1 MSARDRILGR
11 LRAAPLMPRSTPDVG
26 AYYAGRAALEQAPT
40 TKRSAALALINRF
53 RQMIEAAHA
62 EVHLVDDGNWPEQ
75 LLGICRA
82 KQINSLLLGD
92 HTVHGERFAT
102 HLAADSASAPLCRR
116 YDTAIDSWK
125 DELFQQVDAA
135 FTGCRSAIAATGTLI
150 VWPDSQEPRLMSL
163 VPPVHIALLDATTIH
178 ADLFTA
184 MQVENWPAGLPTNAL
199 LISGP
204 SKTADIQQTL
214 AYGAHG
220 PKELVI
226 LLRLPQ
232 GMSAAD
238 LDDAAQP
245 AANGGAA

>member
-26 AYYAGRAALEQAPT
+26 AYYADRAALEKKPA
-40 TKRSAALALINRF
+40 TKHSATLALINRF
-53 RQMIEAAHA
+53 RLMIEAAHA
-62 EVHLVDDGNWPEQ
+62 EVHLVDDGNWPEK
-75 LLGICRA
+75 LRELCAA
-82 KQINSLLLGD
+82 KQITNLLLGD
-92 HTVHGERFAT
+92 HTVHGERFAA
-102 HLAADSASAPLCRR
+102 HLVASDKQMPLCHR
-116 YDTAIDSWK
+116 YSEEIGHWK
-125 DELFQQVDAA
+125 DVMFKEMDGA
-135 FTGCRSAIAATGTLI
+135 FTATRSAIAETGTLI

-163 VPPVHIALLDATTIH
+163 VPPVHFALLDATAIH
-178 ADLFTA
+178 PNLFTA
-184 MQVENWPAGLPTNAL
+184 MQVENWAAAMPTNGL

-238 LDDAAQP
+238 LDDAAQA